1 MSNVSLTQAI
11 PMLLKAVPRSRNFE
25 AVLLFWVAGIHAF
38 ALAQIQLAVSQRMS
52 WDMLYYWAPPT
63 ISAWILHYVL
73 RKYVLNADGLLLP
86 LAFLL
91 NGLGI
96 AMIYRLDLAEITRGG
111 QDLFAERQVWL
122 SCFAMLIAAVVVR
135 LVRNPLVLRRFPY
148 LAGAAA
154 VVLLLLPAAPV
165 IGRTFNGATL
175 WIAIGDLSFQPG
187 EIAKI
192 LLAIFFAGYLV
203 SRKGPLSEI
212 GSRVLGM
219 KIPSAKDLG
228 PILLF
233 WVASMAV
240 LVIQRDL
247 GTSILYFGLFLVMIY
262 TATGRGFYV
271 GIGLVMMVTGALV
284 ASRLFGYV
292 GARFDAWLA
301 PFATENCTTQ
311 GGSYQLVQGLFG
323 MAHGDVIG
331 AGLGSGFPQ
340 LIPLAESDFIFAAL
354 GEELGLAGIFAILA
368 IYLLIVYRGLRIANT
383 HQDDFSKLLALGL
396 SFVLGLQVF
405 IVAGGVMG
413 LLPLTGLTTPFLA
426 AGGSA
431 LLANWSIIALLLVL
445 SDSSLRRVKDEQAS

>member
-111 QDLFAERQVWL
+111 EDLFAERQVWL
-122 SCFAMLIAAVVVR
+122 SCFAMLVAAIVVR

-219 KIPSAKDLG
+219 RIPRAKDLG

-284 ASRLFGYV
+284 ASRLCGYV
-292 GARFDAWLA
+292 GARFDSWLA
-301 PFATENCTTQ
+301 PFATENYTAP

-383 HQDDFSKLLALGL
+383 HQDDFSKLLALGF

-445 SDSSLRRVKDEQAS
+445 SDSSLRRVKE

>member
-1 MSNVSLTQAI
+1 MSNVSLTSAI
-11 PMLLKAVPRSRNFE
+11 PLLLKAVPRSRNFE

-38 ALAQIQLAVSQRMS
+38 ALSQIQLAVNQVMS
-52 WDMLYYWAPPT
+52 WDMLLYWAPPT
-63 ISAWILHYVL
+63 VSAWILHYVL
-73 RKYVLNADGLLLP
+73 RKYALNADGLLLP

-111 QDLFAERQVWL
+111 TDLFAERQVWL

-135 LVRNPLVLRRFPY
+135 LIPNPLTLRRFPY
-148 LAGAAA
+148 LAGAGA
-154 VVLLLLPAAPV
+154 VILLMLPAAPV
-165 IGRTFNGATL
+165 IGRTVNGATL
-175 WIAIGDLSFQPG
+175 WVGIGELSFQPG

-219 KIPSAKDLG
+219 KIPGAKDLG
-228 PILLF
+228 PVLLF
-233 WVASMAV
+233 WVASIGV

-262 TATGRGFYV
+262 TATGRAFYV
-271 GIGLVMMVTGALV
+271 GIGMVMMITGALV
-284 ASRLFGYV
+284 ASRLFDYV
-292 GARFDAWLA
+292 GSRFESWLN
-301 PFATENCTTQ
+301 PLSQENYTAA

-331 AGLGSGFPQ
+331 SGLGSGFPQ
-340 LIPLAESDFIFAAL
+340 LIPLAESDFIFAAF
-354 GEELGLAGIFAILA
+354 GEELGLAGVFAILA
-368 IYLLIVYRGLRIANT
+368 IYLLIVYRGLRVANT
-383 HQDDFSKLLALGL
+383 HQDEFSKLLALGL
-396 SFVLGLQVF
+396 AFVIGLQVF
-405 IVAGGVMG
+405 IVCGGVMG

-426 AGGSA
+426 AGGSS
-431 LLANWSIIALLLVL
+431 LLANWSIIGLLLIL
-445 SDSSLRRVKDEQAS
+445 SDSSLKRVSA

>member
-111 QDLFAERQVWL
+111 EDLFAERQVWL
-122 SCFAMLIAAVVVR
+122 SCFAMLMAAIVVR

-219 KIPSAKDLG
+219 RIPRAKDLG

-284 ASRLFGYV
+284 VSRLFGYV
-292 GARFDAWLA
+292 GARFDSWLA
-301 PFATENCTTQ
+301 PFATENYTAP

-383 HQDDFSKLLALGL
+383 HQDDFSKLLALGF

-445 SDSSLRRVKDEQAS
+445 SDSSLRRVKE

>member
-111 QDLFAERQVWL
+111 EDLFAERQVWL
-122 SCFAMLIAAVVVR
+122 SCFAMLVAAVVVR

-219 KIPSAKDLG
+219 RIPRAKDLG

-271 GIGLVMMVTGALV
+271 GIGFVMMVTGALV

-292 GARFDAWLA
+292 GARFDSWLA
-301 PFATENCTTQ
+301 PFATENYTAP

-383 HQDDFSKLLALGL
+383 HQDDFSKLLALGF

-445 SDSSLRRVKDEQAS
+445 SDSSLRRVKE

>member
-301 PFATENCTTQ
+301 PFATENYTAQ

-445 SDSSLRRVKDEQAS
+445 SDSSLRRVKG

>member
-122 SCFAMLIAAVVVR
+122 SCFAMLIAAIVVR

-233 WVASMAV
+233 WIASIAV

-301 PFATENCTTQ
+301 PFATENYTAQ

-368 IYLLIVYRGLRIANT
+368 IYLLIIYRGLRIANT

-431 LLANWSIIALLLVL
+431 LLANWAIIALLMVL
-445 SDSSLRRVKDEQAS
+445 SDSSLRRVKE

>member
-111 QDLFAERQVWL
+111 EDLFAERQVWL
-122 SCFAMLIAAVVVR
+122 SCFAMLVAAIVVR

-219 KIPSAKDLG
+219 RIPRAKDLG

-284 ASRLFGYV
+284 VSRLFGYV
-292 GARFDAWLA
+292 GARFDSWLA
-301 PFATENCTTQ
+301 PFATENYTAP

-383 HQDDFSKLLALGL
+383 HQDDFSKLLALGF

-445 SDSSLRRVKDEQAS
+445 SDSSLRRVKE

>member
-1 MSNVSLTQAI
+1 MSNVSLTSAI
-11 PMLLKAVPRSRNFE
+11 PLLLKAVPRSRNFE

-38 ALAQIQLAVSQRMS
+38 ALSQIQLAVNQVMS
-52 WDMLYYWAPPT
+52 WDMLLYWAPPT
-63 ISAWILHYVL
+63 VSAWILHYVL
-73 RKYVLNADGLLLP
+73 RKYALNADGLLLP

-111 QDLFAERQVWL
+111 TDLFAERQVWL

-135 LVRNPLVLRRFPY
+135 LIPNPLTLRRFPY
-148 LAGAAA
+148 LAGAGA
-154 VVLLLLPAAPV
+154 VILLMLPAAPV
-165 IGRTFNGATL
+165 IGRTVNGATL
-175 WIAIGDLSFQPG
+175 WVGIGELSFQPG

-212 GSRVLGM
+212 GSRVLGI
-219 KIPSAKDLG
+219 KIPGAKDLG
-228 PILLF
+228 PVLLF
-233 WVASMAV
+233 WVASIGV

-262 TATGRGFYV
+262 TATGRAFYV
-271 GIGLVMMVTGALV
+271 GIGMVMMITGALV
-284 ASRLFGYV
+284 ASRLFDYV
-292 GARFDAWLA
+292 GSRFESWLN
-301 PFATENCTTQ
+301 PLSQENYTAA

-331 AGLGSGFPQ
+331 SGLGSGFPQ

-354 GEELGLAGIFAILA
+354 GEELGLAGVFAILA
-368 IYLLIVYRGLRIANT
+368 IYLLIVYRGLRVANT
-383 HQDDFSKLLALGL
+383 HQDEFSKLLALGL
-396 SFVLGLQVF
+396 AFVIGLQVF
-405 IVAGGVMG
+405 IVCGGVMG

-426 AGGSA
+426 AGGSS
-431 LLANWSIIALLLVL
+431 LLANWSIIGLLLVL
-445 SDSSLRRVKDEQAS
+445 SDSSLKRVSA

>member
-219 KIPSAKDLG
+219 RIPRAKDLG

-271 GIGLVMMVTGALV
+271 GIGLVMIVTGALV

-292 GARFDAWLA
+292 GARFDSWLA
-301 PFATENCTTQ
+301 PFATENYTAP

-383 HQDDFSKLLALGL
+383 HQDDFSKLLALGF

-445 SDSSLRRVKDEQAS
+445 SDSSLRRVKE

>member
-111 QDLFAERQVWL
+111 EDLFAERQVWL
-122 SCFAMLIAAVVVR
+122 SCFAMLMAAIVVR

-219 KIPSAKDLG
+219 RIPRAKDLG

-292 GARFDAWLA
+292 GARFDSWLA
-301 PFATENCTTQ
+301 PFATENYTAP

-383 HQDDFSKLLALGL
+383 HQDDFSKLLALGF

-445 SDSSLRRVKDEQAS
+445 SDSSLRRVKD

>member
-1 MSNVSLTQAI
+1 
-11 PMLLKAVPRSRNFE
+11 MLLKAVPRSRNFE

-111 QDLFAERQVWL
+111 EDLFAERQVWL
-122 SCFAMLIAAVVVR
+122 SCFAMLVAAIVVR

-219 KIPSAKDLG
+219 RIPRAKDLG

-292 GARFDAWLA
+292 GARFDSWLA
-301 PFATENCTTQ
+301 PFATENYTAP

-383 HQDDFSKLLALGL
+383 HQDDFSKLLALGF

-445 SDSSLRRVKDEQAS
+445 SDSSLRRVKE

>member
-1 MSNVSLTQAI
+1 
-11 PMLLKAVPRSRNFE
+11 MLLKAVPRSRNFE

-122 SCFAMLIAAVVVR
+122 SCFAMLIAAIVVR

-233 WVASMAV
+233 WIASIAV

-301 PFATENCTTQ
+301 PFATENYTAQ

-431 LLANWSIIALLLVL
+431 LLANWSIIALLMVL
-445 SDSSLRRVKDEQAS
+445 SDSSLKRVKG

>member
-111 QDLFAERQVWL
+111 EDLFAERQVWL
-122 SCFAMLIAAVVVR
+122 SCFAMLVAAVVVR

-219 KIPSAKDLG
+219 RIPRAKDLG

-292 GARFDAWLA
+292 GARFDSWLA
-301 PFATENCTTQ
+301 PFATENYTAP

-383 HQDDFSKLLALGL
+383 HQDDFSKLLALGF

-445 SDSSLRRVKDEQAS
+445 SDSSLRRVRE

>member
-122 SCFAMLIAAVVVR
+122 SCFAMLIAAIVVR

-233 WVASMAV
+233 WVASIAV

-247 GTSILYFGLFLVMIY
+247 GTSILYFGLF
-262 TATGRGFYV
+262 
-271 GIGLVMMVTGALV
+271 
-284 ASRLFGYV
+284 FGHDLHSH
-292 GARFDAWLA
+292 R
-301 PFATENCTTQ
+301 
-311 GGSYQLVQGLFG
+311 
-323 MAHGDVIG
+323 
-331 AGLGSGFPQ
+331 
-340 LIPLAESDFIFAAL
+340 
-354 GEELGLAGIFAILA
+354 
-368 IYLLIVYRGLRIANT
+368 
-383 HQDDFSKLLALGL
+383 
-396 SFVLGLQVF
+396 
-405 IVAGGVMG
+405 
-413 LLPLTGLTTPFLA
+413 
-426 AGGSA
+426 
-431 LLANWSIIALLLVL
+431 
-445 SDSSLRRVKDEQAS
+445 

>member
-122 SCFAMLIAAVVVR
+122 SCFAMLIAAIVVR

-175 WIAIGDLSFQPG
+175 WVAIGDLSFQPG

-219 KIPSAKDLG
+219 RIPRAKDLG

-292 GARFDAWLA
+292 GARFDSWLA
-301 PFATENCTTQ
+301 PFATENYTAP

-383 HQDDFSKLLALGL
+383 HQDDFSKLLALGF

-445 SDSSLRRVKDEQAS
+445 SDSSLRRVKE

>member
-1 MSNVSLTQAI
+1 MSNVSLTSAI
-11 PMLLKAVPRSRNFE
+11 PLLLKAVPRSRNFE

-38 ALAQIQLAVSQRMS
+38 ALSQIQLAVNQVMS
-52 WDMLYYWAPPT
+52 WDMLLYWAPPT
-63 ISAWILHYVL
+63 VSAWILHYVL
-73 RKYVLNADGLLLP
+73 RKYALNADGLLLP

-111 QDLFAERQVWL
+111 TDLFAERQVWL

-135 LVRNPLVLRRFPY
+135 LIPNPLTLRRFPY
-148 LAGAAA
+148 LAGAGA
-154 VVLLLLPAAPV
+154 VILLMLPAAPV
-165 IGRTFNGATL
+165 IGRTVNGATL
-175 WIAIGDLSFQPG
+175 WVGIGELSFQPG

-219 KIPSAKDLG
+219 KIPGAKDLG
-228 PILLF
+228 PVLLF
-233 WVASMAV
+233 WVASIGV

-262 TATGRGFYV
+262 TATGRAFYV
-271 GIGLVMMVTGALV
+271 GIGMVMMITGALV
-284 ASRLFGYV
+284 ASRLFEYV
-292 GARFDAWLA
+292 GSRFESWLN
-301 PFATENCTTQ
+301 PLSQENYTAA

-331 AGLGSGFPQ
+331 SGLGSGFPQ

-354 GEELGLAGIFAILA
+354 GEELGLAGVFAILA
-368 IYLLIVYRGLRIANT
+368 IYLLIVYRGLRVANT
-383 HQDDFSKLLALGL
+383 HQDEFSKLLALGL
-396 SFVLGLQVF
+396 AFVIGLQVF
-405 IVAGGVMG
+405 IVCGGVMG

-426 AGGSA
+426 AGGSS
-431 LLANWSIIALLLVL
+431 LLANWSIIGLLLIL
-445 SDSSLRRVKDEQAS
+445 SDSSLKRVSA

>member
-25 AVLLFWVAGIHAF
+25 AILLFWVAGIHAF

-52 WDMLYYWAPPT
+52 WDLLYYWAPPT
-63 ISAWILHYVL
+63 VSAWILHYVL

-111 QDLFAERQVWL
+111 QGLFAERQVWL
-122 SCFAMLIAAVVVR
+122 SCLAMLIAAIVVR
-135 LVRNPLVLRRFPY
+135 LVRNPLILRRFPY

-154 VVLLLLPAAPV
+154 VILLMLPAAPV

-175 WIAIGDLSFQPG
+175 WVGIGEISFQPG

-228 PILLF
+228 PVLLF
-233 WVASMAV
+233 WVASIAV
-240 LVIQRDL
+240 LVLQRDL

-284 ASRLFGYV
+284 ASRIFGYV
-292 GARFDAWLA
+292 GARFDAWLD
-301 PFATENCTTQ
+301 PFATVNYNAT

-340 LIPLAESDFIFAAL
+340 LIPLAESDFIFAAF

-383 HQDDFSKLLALGL
+383 HQDDFSKLLSLGL
-396 SFVLGLQVF
+396 AFVIGLQVF
-405 IVAGGVMG
+405 VVAGGVMG

-431 LLANWSIIALLLVL
+431 LLANWAIIALLLVL
-445 SDSSLRRVKDEQAS
+445 SDSSLRRVKE